1 MRTFQKVDLRE
12 LSLCLIRTLDAM
24 GPPIKVQKKQKL
36 LFDGSPKKC
45 IICSLILI

>member
-12 LSLCLIRTLDAM
+12 LSLCVIRTLDAM
-24 GPPIKVQKKQKL
+24 GPTSKLQNNQKVL
-36 LFDGSPKKC
+36 LDGSPNKC

>member
-12 LSLCLIRTLDAM
+12 LSLCVIRTLDAM
-24 GPPIKVQKKQKL
+24 GPTIKLQNNQKVL
-36 LFDGSPKKC
+36 LDGSPNKC